1 MNPDSY
7 PSDIHSNRIYD
18 AIVVGSGATGGVA
31 AKELSQ
37 RGLSVLVLEAGREV
51 SPADLANGP
60 REMAKRVYNLLT
72 QTQGIQAQHPGYWKA
87 NPDLFTNEKQNP
99 YSTAEGKPFTWV
111 RGRQVGGK
119 SLTWGG
125 ITLRLSDYEF
135 KAASRDGY
143 GTDWPIGH
151 DDLAPYYSQL
161 EQFLQVRGDRDH
173 LPQLPD
179 GDYLLPPAELTPA
192 EKVLKQRIAEHY
204 GDPSELGRAHR
215 QLIPSRGF
223 SLHRPTPE
231 QPWPPSSSQGAALK
245 AALATGNVTLQ
256 SGAVVSH
263 LILDRDSP
271 KAKGVAYIERESKR
285 PREAF
290 AKTIFL
296 CASAIESTRIL
307 LHSTKS
313 YQPNGLANKS
323 DCLGR
328 YLMDHVS
335 TTQFFH
341 WPNSPLAERTQEMS
355 GSHSFFVPCFV
366 NLAEQTENF
375 KRGYGIWGGVQ
386 RFDMPSLVK
395 KVGKGAIGFL
405 IAHGEVLPRPENR
418 VTLSPSTDAWGIP
431 IPHIDCAWGDNE
443 INMLAHM
450 HDQIESLVQLVG
462 GQCLSLNELFHIP
475 VLSEYVQRLEKTM
488 SFSAPPG
495 FYIHEVGGAPM
506 GSSPSNSVVNARN
519 QLWESP
525 NVFVTD
531 GACWPSSGWQSP
543 TLTEMAVTARACE
556 FAAIALQRGQL

>member
-1 MNPDSY
+1 
-7 PSDIHSNRIYD
+7 
-18 AIVVGSGATGGVA
+18 
-31 AKELSQ
+31 
-37 RGLSVLVLEAGREV
+37 
-51 SPADLANGP
+51 
-60 REMAKRVYNLLT
+60 
-72 QTQGIQAQHPGYWKA
+72 
-87 NPDLFTNEKQNP
+87 
-99 YSTAEGKPFTWV
+99 
-111 RGRQVGGK
+111 
-119 SLTWGG
+119 
-125 ITLRLSDYEF
+125 
-135 KAASRDGY
+135 
-143 GTDWPIGH
+143 
-151 DDLAPYYSQL
+151 
-161 EQFLQVRGDRDH
+161 
-173 LPQLPD
+173 
-179 GDYLLPPAELTPA
+179 
-192 EKVLKQRIAEHY
+192 
-204 GDPSELGRAHR
+204 DPSELG
-215 QLIPSRGF
+215 QSPSPTASHPEAF

-263 LILDRDSP
+263 LILDNDSP
-271 KAKGVAYIERESKR
+271 KAKGVAYIEREGKQ

-307 LHSTKS
+307 LHSTTP

-366 NLAEQTENF
+366 NLGEQTENF

-475 VLSEYVQRLEKTM
+475 VLSEYVKRLEKTM

-495 FYIHEVGGAPM
+495 FYIHEVGGAAM
-506 GSSPSNSVVNARN
+506 GSSPSNSVVNAHN

>member
-1 MNPDSY
+1 MNPASADS
-7 PSDIHSNRIYD
+7 SNHPTINPQTIYD

-37 RGLSVLVLEAGREV
+37 SGLKVLVLEAGRDI
-51 SPADLANGP
+51 SPRDLANGP
-60 REMAKRVYNLLT
+60 KEMAKRIYNLLT
-72 QTQGIQAQHPGYWKA
+72 KEQGVQAQHPGYWKA

-99 YSTAEGKPFTWV
+99 YSTPEGKPFTWV

-135 KAASRDGY
+135 KAASRDGH
-143 GTDWPIGH
+143 GMDWPIGY

-161 EQFLQVRGDRDH
+161 ERFLQVRGDRNN

-179 GDYLLPPAELTPA
+179 GDYQLPPAELTPA
-192 EKVLKQRIAEHY
+192 EKVLRQLVDDNY
-204 GDPSELGRAHR
+204 SDR

-223 SLHRPTPE
+223 SLHKSTPE

-245 AALATGNVTLQ
+245 AAIETGNVTLQ
-256 SGAVVSH
+256 SGAIVSH
-263 LILDRDSP
+263 LILDP
-271 KAKGVAYIERESKR
+271 ETGKAKGVAYRNRQTKQ

-290 AKTIFL
+290 AKTVFL

-307 LHSTKS
+307 LHSTQQ
-313 YQPNGLANKS
+313 YQPHGLANES

-341 WPNSPLAERTQEMS
+341 WPNSPMAEQTQEMS

-366 NLAEQTENF
+366 NLGDQTENF
-375 KRGYGIWGGVQ
+375 KRGYGLWGGVQ

-405 IAHGEVLPRPENR
+405 IAHGEVLPRAENR
-418 VTLSPSTDAWGIP
+418 VTLDSKTDAWGIP
-431 IPHIDCAWGDNE
+431 IPHIDCAWSDNE

-450 HDQIESLVQLVG
+450 HEQIEALVQLAG
-462 GQCLSLNELFHIP
+462 GQCLRLNELFHIP
-475 VLSEYVQRLEKTM
+475 VLSEYVKRMEKTM

-506 GSSPSNSVVNARN
+506 GSSPSNSVVNSHN
-519 QLWESP
+519 QLWEAP

-543 TLTEMAVTARACE
+543 TLTEMAVTARACD
-556 FAAIALQRGQL
+556 FAATAIQQGGL

>member
-1 MNPDSY
+1 MNPASADSST
-7 PSDIHSNRIYD
+7 PQTVNPKTIYD
-18 AIVVGSGATGGVA
+18 AIVVGSGATGGIA

-37 RGLSVLVLEAGREV
+37 RGLKVLVLEAGRDI
-51 SPADLANGP
+51 SPSDLANGP
-60 REMAKRVYNLLT
+60 KEMAKRVYNLLT
-72 QTQGIQAQHPGYWKA
+72 KEQGVQAQHPGYWKA

-99 YSTAEGKPFTWV
+99 YSTPEGKPFTWV

-135 KAASRDGY
+135 KAASRDGH
-143 GTDWPIGH
+143 GMDWPISY

-161 EQFLQVRGDRDH
+161 EQFLQVRGDRNN

-179 GDYLLPPAELTPA
+179 GDYQLPPAELTPA
-192 EKVLKQRIAEHY
+192 EQVLKQLVEENYDDR
-204 GDPSELGRAHR
+204 EL
-215 QLIPSRGF
+215 IISRGF
-223 SLHRPTPE
+223 SLHKPTPE

-245 AALATGNVTLQ
+245 TAIDSGNVTLQ

-263 LILDRDSP
+263 LIFDPETR
-271 KAKGVAYIERESKR
+271 KARGVAYVDRETKQ
-285 PREAF
+285 PREVL

-307 LHSTKS
+307 LHSTEQH
-313 YQPNGLANKS
+313 QPHGLANES

-341 WPNSPLAERTQEMS
+341 WPDSPMAEQTQEMS
-355 GSHSFFVPCFV
+355 GSHSFFLPCFV
-366 NLAEQTENF
+366 NLEEQTENF
-375 KRGYGIWGGVQ
+375 KRGYGLWGGVQ
-386 RFDMPSLVK
+386 RFDMPSLIK

-405 IAHGEVLPRPENR
+405 IAHGEVLPRAENR
-418 VTLSPSTDAWGIP
+418 ITLDSATDAWGIP
-431 IPHIDCAWGDNE
+431 IPHIDCAWSDNE
-443 INMLAHM
+443 LNMLAHM
-450 HDQIESLVQLVG
+450 HDQIEALVSLAG
-462 GQCLSLNELFHIP
+462 GQCLRLNELFHIP
-475 VLSEYVQRLEKTM
+475 VLSEYVKRMEKTM

-495 FYIHEVGGAPM
+495 FYIHEVGGARM
-506 GSSPSNSVVNARN
+506 GSSPSNSVVNSHN
-519 QLWESP
+519 QLWEAP

-543 TLTEMAVTARACE
+543 TLTEMAVTARACD
-556 FAAIALQRGQL
+556 FAAIALQQGKL

>member
-1 MNPDSY
+1 MNPASAN
-7 PSDIHSNRIYD
+7 SSNHPIVNQATIYD

-37 RGLSVLVLEAGREV
+37 RGLKVLVLEAGRDI

-60 REMAKRVYNLLT
+60 KEMAKRVYNLLT
-72 QTQGIQAQHPGYWKA
+72 KEQGVQAQHPGYWKA

-99 YSTAEGKPFTWV
+99 YSTPEGKPFTWV

-135 KAASRDGY
+135 KAASRDGH
-143 GTDWPIGH
+143 GTDWPIGY

-161 EQFLQVRGDRDH
+161 EQFLQVRGDRNN

-179 GDYLLPPAELTPA
+179 GDYQLPPAELTPA
-192 EKVLKQRIAEHY
+192 EKLLKQLVDDNY
-204 GDPSELGRAHR
+204 SDR
-215 QLIPSRGF
+215 QLIISRGF
-223 SLHRPTPE
+223 SLHKPTPE

-245 AALATGNVTLQ
+245 TALETGNVTLQ
-256 SGAVVSH
+256 SGAIVSH
-263 LILDRDSP
+263 LILDPETR
-271 KAKGVAYIERESKR
+271 KAKGVTYIDRESKH
-285 PREAF
+285 PHEVL
-290 AKTIFL
+290 AKTVFL

-307 LHSTKS
+307 LHSTDQH
-313 YQPNGLANKS
+313 QPHGLANES

-341 WPNSPLAERTQEMS
+341 WPNSPMADQTQEMS

-366 NLAEQTENF
+366 NLEEQTENF
-375 KRGYGIWGGVQ
+375 KRGYGLWGGVQ
-386 RFDMPSLVK
+386 RFDMPSLLK

-405 IAHGEVLPRPENR
+405 IAHGEVLPRSENR
-418 VTLSPSTDAWGIP
+418 VTLDSTTDTWNIP
-431 IPHIDCAWGDNE
+431 IPHIDCAWSDNE
-443 INMLAHM
+443 LNMLAHM
-450 HDQIESLVQLVG
+450 HEQIESLVKLAG
-462 GQCLSLNELFHIP
+462 GQCLRLNELFHIP
-475 VLSEYVQRLEKTM
+475 VLSEYVKRMEKTL

-495 FYIHEVGGAPM
+495 FYIHEVGGARM
-506 GSSPSNSVVNARN
+506 GSSPSNSVVNSHN
-519 QLWESP
+519 QLWEAP

-556 FAAIALQRGQL
+556 FAAAALHQGEL